1 MDIKELHPWNVSPKE
16 AVEIQK
22 QLQPQ
27 VTLKNRLK
35 RLRFIAGTDV
45 ASSRTDDTLWAGV
58 VVLQYPELE
67 PVEQRWA
74 RGKTSFPY
82 IPGLLSFREIPILV
96 AALKKL
102 KTIPDLILCDGQG
115 IAHPRGLGLAT
126 HLGLLVNSPTIGC
139 AKSRLVGSFSELGKD
154 KGKSAELVYAGRVI
168 GAVARTREKVK
179 PIFVSPGNNITLKQS
194 LRIVY
199 QCCPSYRVPEPIRMA
214 HFLVTRL
221 RAGNHASPV
230 PSTSGLSV
238 PALSGCG
245 R

>member
-1 MDIKELHPWNVSPKE
+1 LDIKELHPWNVSPKE

-22 QLQPQ
+22 QLQPR

-35 RLRFIAGTDV
+35 RIRFIAGTDV
-45 ASSRTDDTLWAGV
+45 ASSRADDTLWAGV

-74 RGKTSFPY
+74 QGKTSFPY

-102 KTIPDLILCDGQG
+102 ETIPDLILCDGQG

-139 AKSRLVGSFSELGKD
+139 AKSRLVGTFSELGKD
-154 KGKSAELVYAGRVI
+154 KGESAELVYAGRVI

-199 QCCPSYRVPEPIRMA
+199 QCCSSYRVPEPIRMA

-221 RAGNHASPV
+221 RAQNHASAV
-230 PSTSGLSV
+230 ASTSGLSV
-238 PALSGCG
+238 SPLSGCG